1 MNPIRPVR
9 GLGKNSHSGTSVQR
23 DRVEAEIGS
32 KYLATLLGQADQH
45 RILVEVSMLYKK
57 INLELI
63 VPADEADHVIT
74 ELDIALDR
82 MEERFTLFGG
92 GTETVII
99 EHSGSRRKSALSHT
113 LAAGKTAVAAVKTAR
128 ERVSSALHL
137 VI

>member
-1 MNPIRPVR
+1 MPWHRLQRPPSAAMAFRPVR
-9 GLGKNSHSGTSVQR
+9 P
-23 DRVEAEIGS
+23 A
-32 KYLATLLGQADQH
+32 QADQH

-63 VPADEADHVIT
+63 VPADDADVVIA

-82 MEERFTLFGG
+82 LEERFTLFGG

-113 LAAGKTAVAAVKTAR
+113 VAAGKTAVAAVKSAR

>member
-1 MNPIRPVR
+1 M
-9 GLGKNSHSGTSVQR
+9 T
-23 DRVEAEIGS
+23 A
-32 KYLATLLGQADQH
+32 LLGQADQH
-45 RILVEVSMLYKK
+45 RILVEVSMFYKK

-63 VPADEADHVIT
+63 VPADEADVVIA

-113 LAAGKTAVAAVKTAR
+113 VAAGKTAVAAVKSAR
-128 ERVSSALHL
+128 ERVSLALHL